1 MASYFD
7 EHGCSPLAPGEQP
20 DHMLHLARLLI
31 DGGYGAHFDM
41 EYHRIFPDEPH
52 KPPASK
58 AAIDSLKTAP
68 IEEEGKK
75 CPVCLKD
82 YSPGETVTEIACCHA
97 FHKDCI
103 IPWLTRVSC
112 YGVCSSAH
120 FVASKTLA
128 HTMQLKAPLEI
139 NRARKLRS
147 IKLVLKVADLLDTAS
162 RNTSAVV
169 SCTLLHSR
177 P

>member
-82 YSPGETVTEIACCHA
+82 YSPGETVTEIACSHA

-103 IPWLTRVSC
+103 IPWLTRINTC
-112 YGVCSSAH
+112 PVCRYELPTDDPDYEA
-120 FVASKTLA
+120 F
-128 HTMQLKAPLEI
+128 KAQK
-139 NRARKLRS
+139 ARVKQRDEALQE
-147 IKLVLKVADLLDTAS
+147 
-162 RNTSAVV
+162 
-169 SCTLLHSR
+169 LHNSMFG
-177 P
+177 